1 MIGNNY
7 YLHDNLGDHP
17 SCDKTLFLGQRL
29 VVVGRKLHLMVKGQ
43 RRGGCWKM
51 VKQMASKR
59 RGGQPLWSLTIGQ
72 PDHKIPAFLR
82 VPL

>member
-43 RRGGCWKM
+43 RRGGCWRTENGKTDGIQ
-51 VKQMASKR
+51 KE
-59 RGGQPLWSLTIGQ
+59 GGQPLWSLTIGQ
-72 PDHKIPAFLR
+72 PDRKISDF
-82 VPL
+82 